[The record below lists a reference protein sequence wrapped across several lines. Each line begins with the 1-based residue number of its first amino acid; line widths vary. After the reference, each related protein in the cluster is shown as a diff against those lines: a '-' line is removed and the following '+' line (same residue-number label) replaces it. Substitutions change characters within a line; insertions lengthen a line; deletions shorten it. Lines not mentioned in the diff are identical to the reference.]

1 MSVFRWVRPRTVR
14 AELQRS
20 IASPNATSANPSCLS
35 RDRRRLFSC
44 ETGNALVEFAFV
56 LPMMMV
62 VITGLYS
69 FGITLSNQIALTQA
83 TGAGAQYLQ
92 TLRGNTT
99 DPCADTL
106 TAIQSA
112 APSLNVSALN
122 LTFTMNGVKVS
133 GSSCAGQSSNL
144 IQGQPVTV
152 SATYP
157 CTLLVYGLNLGS
169 GCQLAAQVTEFEY

>member
-1 MSVFRWVRPRTVR
+1 MSIPVWARSRTVPAR
-14 AELQRS
+14 LKRS
-20 IASPNATSANPSCLS
+20 LTS
-35 RDRRRLFSC
+35 RDADPARPSGFENDRTRRFLC
-44 ETGNALVEFAFV
+44 ERGNALVEFAFV

-62 VITGLYS
+62 VVTGLYS

-112 APSLNVSALN
+112 APNLNTSALN
-122 LTFTMNGVKVS
+122 LTLTMNGASVS
-133 GSSCAGQSSNL
+133 GKSCAGQSSNL
-144 IQGQPVTV
+144 TAGQPVTV
-152 SATYP
+152 ATSYP
-157 CTLLVYGLNLGS
+157 CTLNIYGLNLGS
-169 GCQLAAQVTEFEY
+169 SCQLAAQVTEFEY

>member
-1 MSVFRWVRPRTVR
+1 MSILVWARSRTVPAR
-14 AELQRS
+14 SQRS
-20 IASPNATSANPSCLS
+20 LTSCAADPARPSSLES
-35 RDRRRLFSC
+35 NRMRRFLC
-44 ETGNALVEFAFV
+44 ERGNALVEFAFV

-62 VITGLYS
+62 VVTGLYS

-106 TAIQSA
+106 TAIQGA
-112 APSLNVSALN
+112 APNLNVSALN
-122 LTFTMNGVKVS
+122 LTLTTNGVAAT
-133 GSSCAGQSSNL
+133 GSSCPGQVSNL
-144 IQGQPVTV
+144 KQGQPVSV

-157 CTLLVYGLNLGS
+157 CTLMIYGLNLGRS
-169 GCQLAAQVTEFEY
+169 CQLAAQVTEFEY

>member
-1 MSVFRWVRPRTVR
+1 MSIPGWVRSRTR
-14 AELQRS
+14 SKRS
-20 IASPNATSANPSCLS
+20 IPPSS
-35 RDRRRLFSC
+35 RTGLLAR
-44 ETGNALVEFAFV
+44 EAGNALVEFAFV

-83 TGAGAQYLQ
+83 TGAGAQYLI

-99 DPCADTL
+99 DPCSDTL

-112 APSLNVSALN
+112 APNLNTSALN
-122 LTFTMNGVKVS
+122 LTLTMNGASVTAK
-133 GSSCAGQSSNL
+133 SCAGQSSNL
-144 IQGQPVTV
+144 MAGQPVTV

-157 CTLLVYGLNLGS
+157 CTLNIYGLNLGS
-169 GCQLAAQVTEFEY
+169 GCQLAAQVTEYEY

>member
-1 MSVFRWVRPRTVR
+1 MSLLSWVRSRTVR
-14 AELQRS
+14 AGLQHS
-20 IASPNATSANPSCLS
+20 MALPDVNSANPGTRH
-35 RDRRRLFSC
+35 RDRMRLFTR

-69 FGITLSNQIALTQA
+69 FGVTLSNQIALTQA
-83 TGAGAQYLQ
+83 TGAGAQYLI

-112 APSLNVSALN
+112 APNLNTSALN
-122 LTFTMNGVKVS
+122 LTLTMNGVAVS
-133 GSSCAGQSSNL
+133 GNSCAGQSSSL
-144 IQGQPVTV
+144 MQGQAVTV
-152 SATYP
+152 ATTYP
-157 CTLLVYGLNLGS
+157 CSLLIYGLNLGS

>member
-1 MSVFRWVRPRTVR
+1 MSILTWVRSRTVP
-14 AELQRS
+14 ARS
-20 IASPNATSANPSCLS
+20 KRSKTLVANTTKSSS
-35 RDRRRLFSC
+35 RSGGRIRLLTG
-44 ETGNALVEFAFV
+44 EAGNALVEFAFV

-83 TGAGAQYLQ
+83 TGAGAQYLI

-106 TAIQSA
+106 TAMQGA
-112 APSLNVSALN
+112 APNLRGSSLNITVTS
-122 LTFTMNGVKVS
+122 NGVAAT
-133 GSSCAGQSSNL
+133 GSSCPGQADNL
-144 IQGQPVTV
+144 KQGQPVTV

-157 CTLLVYGLNLGS
+157 CTLMIYGLNLGS
-169 GCQLAAQVTEFEY
+169 SCQLAAQVTEYEY

>member
-1 MSVFRWVRPRTVR
+1 MSVLSRVRSRTVPR
-14 AELQRS
+14 GLHGS
-20 IASPNATSANPSCLS
+20 TASPVVGSAKPSRLS
-35 RDRRRLFSC
+35 RNRMRLFTR

-69 FGITLSNQIALTQA
+69 FGVTLNNQIALTQA
-83 TGAGAQYLQ
+83 TGAGAQYLI

-112 APSLNVSALN
+112 APNLNTSALN
-122 LTFTMNGVKVS
+122 LTVTMNGTAVS
-133 GSSCAGQSSNL
+133 GKSCAGQSSNL
-144 IQGQPVTV
+144 MSGQPVTV
-152 SATYP
+152 ATTYP
-157 CTLLVYGLNLGS
+157 CSLLIYGLNLGS
-169 GCQLAAQVTEFEY
+169 GCQLSAQVTEFEY